1 LTFED
6 RPYQTDAFNAI
17 LREWDAGN
25 KNTLLVLPTGTGK
38 TIVFCR
44 LLEHLTRLGKRSLV
58 LAHRGELLDQAADKL
73 QYVTGLRCAR
83 EKADSTCL
91 GEWERVVV
99 GSVQSMMRPK
109 RLARFAKDHFGV
121 IIVDEAHH
129 ALADSYRRILDH
141 FSSAHLLGVTATPD
155 RGDMRDLG
163 DVFDSLAYEYSLPQ
177 SIKDGFLCPIKALTI
192 PLNID
197 ISGVKQQG
205 GDYQAAALG
214 HALDPYLEQIADE
227 MVKHCKDR
235 KVVVFLPLITTSQKF
250 CALLQE
256 RGLNAAEINGE
267 SRDRAEILE
276 AFHKNKTRI
285 LCNSML
291 LTEGWDQPDVDTIVP
306 LRPTRIRSLFAQMV
320 GRGMRLHPGKDHL
333 LLLDFLWNTARL
345 PLCRPSALIAEHQ
358 DIADKMTE
366 NIAEAGCPVDIEEA
380 KEQAEGDCVAERE
393 EALAKRLAEQRHKR
407 AKLVDPLQFE
417 MSILGQDLAGYTPS
431 FGWES
436 KPVSKEQSTHLE
448 KSGINPDGID
458 CAGKAQAVLDKLDQ
472 RRNDGLATPKQ
483 IRLLERYNF
492 ASVGQW
498 QFESARK
505 MIVRI
510 SASGWRV
517 PSTINPSSYKPKEG
531 ENQ

>member
-1 LTFED
+1 MFED
-6 RPYQTDAFNAI
+6 RLYQTDAFHSI
-17 LREWDAGN
+17 LSEWDAGH

-44 LLEHLTRLGKRSLV
+44 LIEHLARLGKRTLI
-58 LAHRGELLDQAADKL
+58 LAHRGELLDQASDKL
-73 QYVTGLRCAR
+73 RKVTGLRCAT
-83 EKADSTCL
+83 EKADLTCL
-91 GEWERVVV
+91 GEWERVVI

-109 RLARFAKDHFGV
+109 RLRQFATNYFDT

-129 ALADSYRRILDH
+129 TLANSYRRILDH
-141 FSSAHLLGVTATPD
+141 FSSAHVLGVTATPD

-177 SIKDGFLCPIKALTI
+177 AIKDGFLCPIKAFTI
-192 PLNID
+192 PLEID
-197 ISGVKQQG
+197 ISGVKQQS

-227 MVKHCKDR
+227 MVKHCSDR
-235 KVVVFLPLITTSQKF
+235 KVVAFLPLIATSQKF
-250 CALLQE
+250 CELLKE
-256 RGLNAAEINGE
+256 RGLNAAEVNGE
-267 SRDRAEILE
+267 SRDRTEILE
-276 AFHKNKTRI
+276 AFRDNKTRV

-345 PLCRPSALIAEHQ
+345 PLCRPGSLIAEHQ
-358 DIADKMTE
+358 DVADKMSE
-366 NIAEAGCPVDIEEA
+366 NIAETGCPVDMEEA
-380 KEQAEGDCVAERE
+380 KEQAEGDCIAERE
-393 EALAKRLAEQRHKR
+393 EALAKRLSEQRHKK

-417 MSILGQDLAGYTPS
+417 MSILGQDLSGYTPS

-436 KPVSKEQSTHLE
+436 EPVSQEQTAALV
-448 KSGINPDGID
+448 KDGINPDGIE
-458 CAGKAQAVLDKLDQ
+458 CAGKAQVVLDKLS
-472 RRNDGLATPKQ
+472 RRRIDGMATPKQ
-483 IRLLERYNF
+483 IRLLERYKF

-505 MIVRI
+505 MIARI

-517 PSTINPSSYKPKEG
+517 PHSVDPGSYKPKEAA
-531 ENQ
+531 